1 MGDIC
6 KVPALRFGEFSG
18 EWEEKLLNHVAQINP
33 RAKELPDEFVYIDL
47 ESVEKGLLVK
57 KNKILKIGA
66 PSRAQRLLVN
76 QDILFQTVRPY
87 QKNNYYFE
95 LGDNYVASTGYA
107 QIRTNESSAFLY
119 QKLHTDKFVNK
130 VLLRCTGT
138 SYPAINSTDL
148 SKIKISIPSKPEQEK
163 IASFLSAVD
172 TKIEQ
177 LSTKTK
183 LLQSYKKGIMQ
194 KIFSQE
200 LRFHPKGISSQAQG
214 TDDNGSAFPEWVEKR
229 LGDLPII
236 ISDGNYGE
244 QYPTSEDFKP
254 NGVAFLRANN
264 IKNLKI
270 DDNDTKYISI
280 EQHLILTS
288 GHLKTNDILIT
299 TRGQLGNIALV
310 DSKHEGSNINAQI
323 CLLRISDKNV
333 LNHLYLLYILN
344 FRNSKKQYKAFET
357 GTALKQL
364 PKGNLKK
371 IKLKIPSLKEQI
383 KIANFLSSIDAKIAQ
398 TQKELEQTKVFKKAL
413 LQKMFV

>member
-18 EWEEKLLNHVAQINP
+18 EWEET
-33 RAKELPDEFVYIDL
+33 DEFVYIDL

-119 QKLHTDKFVNK
+119 QKLHTDGNK
-130 VLLRCTGT
+130 
-138 SYPAINSTDL
+138 
-148 SKIKISIPSKPEQEK
+148 
-163 IASFLSAVD
+163 LSAVD

-323 CLLRISDKNV
+323 C
-333 LNHLYLLYILN
+333 
-344 FRNSKKQYKAFET
+344 
-357 GTALKQL
+357 
-364 PKGNLKK
+364 
-371 IKLKIPSLKEQI
+371 
-383 KIANFLSSIDAKIAQ
+383 
-398 TQKELEQTKVFKKAL
+398 
-413 LQKMFV
+413 